1 MERGWQRRLITG
13 RRTGGRIRTILILAI
28 TAVLSGCASSNRALR
43 MNGYEE
49 YLVLHPFRI
58 SAQEVPDSL
67 AALEV
72 EVSSWLEARPNEY
85 QGKSAIVKIT
95 SDGRGVIAWTET
107 TLFDEEIECKVWTQ
121 VKDGAWIGRSIEL
134 GRRPRVEKCS
144 GAFLCTSAAEI
155 FDLRE
160 DVPARVNWPEHLRFI
175 GITPNGDWIGADGDQ
190 IVCGTIRNGEVHTEF
205 SSEDPPYQLRDRWD
219 SHRVYWL
226 HGYEVGILRRGGIVD
241 FVKQTVKPLKLP
253 RTPFVAIGHP
263 AIDRLIC
270 YGGKGLGRDYVVVQI
285 SRDGE
290 AEEIRPNWSVQRGD
304 QLWAT
309 SPSGVFIGGR
319 RWSLANLLPGG
330 YGPNTIRLIHDLAP
344 RNARAPRLHGVDFVG
359 WLRYSPGS
367 DPTTSEENQQNRSI
381 AHPTRD

>member
-1 MERGWQRRLITG
+1 M
-13 RRTGGRIRTILILAI
+13 
-28 TAVLSGCASSNRALR
+28 LR
-43 MNGYEE
+43 
-49 YLVLHPFRI
+49 PFRI
-58 SAQEVPDSL
+58 SAEEVPDSL
-67 AALEV
+67 AVLATEV
-72 EVSSWLEARPNEY
+72 ASWLEARPNVH
-85 QGKSAIVKIT
+85 QGESAKAEIT
-95 SDGRGVIAWTET
+95 PDGKAVIAWTET
-107 TLFDEEIECKVWTQ
+107 FSDRKVLECRVWTPNEEG
-121 VKDGAWIGRSIEL
+121 VWTGRLIEPNL
-134 GRRPRVEKCS
+134 RPRTRKSS
-144 GAFLCTSAAEI
+144 GSFLDASDCAVI
-155 FDLRE
+155 IDVRE
-160 DVPARVNWPEHLRFI
+160 ASPVLMNWPEHLRFI

-330 YGPNTIRLIHDLAP
+330 YGPNTIRLNHDLAP